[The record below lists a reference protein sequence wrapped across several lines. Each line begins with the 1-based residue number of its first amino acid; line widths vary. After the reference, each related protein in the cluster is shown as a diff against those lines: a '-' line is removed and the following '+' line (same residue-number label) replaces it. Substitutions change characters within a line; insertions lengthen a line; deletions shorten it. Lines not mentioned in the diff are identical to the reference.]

1 MRMTAGMVLIGVL
14 AMVSVATSAFGEE
27 VRLHGA
33 ASMADQ
39 LVNPHKAA
47 VEKATGYTLAVVVS
61 NAGRGLIDLV
71 EGKCDAAM
79 ASVALETT
87 VKAAKAAGKEI
98 DIATLQMHVAGT
110 DEVVFI
116 VHPSNPVTSL
126 TWEQIRDI
134 HTGRIMNWKEVGGK
148 DLPIAVFTDAPASA
162 TRGLIKDVVLG
173 GQEYSPQ
180 AQALDAV
187 KKVNDRVATTEAGIG
202 GLGKGFVDVGVVT
215 VVQSKKLERPLGF
228 ISLGNPSEKVQRV
241 IEAYRTQAR
250 K

>member
-1 MRMTAGMVLIGVL
+1 MTEAMTWIGVL
-14 AMVSVATSAFGEE
+14 ALMFVGTSASGEE

-33 ASMADQ
+33 ASVADQ
-39 LVNPHKAA
+39 LVNPYKAA
-47 VEKATGYTLAVVVS
+47 VEQATGYTLAVVVS
-61 NAGRGLIDLV
+61 NAGRGLISLV

-79 ASVALETT
+79 ASAALETT

-98 DIATLQMHVAGT
+98 DIATLQMHVAAT

-134 HTGRIMNWKEVGGK
+134 HTGRITNWKAVGGK
-148 DLPIAVFTDAPASA
+148 DLPITVFTDAPASA
-162 TRGLIKDVVLG
+162 TRGLIKDSVLG

-187 KKVNDRVATTEAGIG
+187 KSVNDRVATTEAGIG
-202 GLGKGFVDVGVVT
+202 GLGKGFVDAAAVR
-215 VVQSKKLERPLGF
+215 VVQTRKLERPLGF
-228 ISLGNPSEKVQRV
+228 ITLGNPSEKVQKV
-241 IEAYRTQAR
+241 IEAYRSQAR